1 MYEYIERL
9 DTGDNNAVLWK
20 YMDLSKFLYLITK
33 SMLYFARLDQFE
45 DIFEAEVPYANI
57 NNIPS
62 YVDLERQKN
71 SYKKLSNFIRVVTY
85 ITCFHISSFESA
97 AMWKLYSKDMG
108 IAIQTNTGRLIEAL
122 KNEPQ
127 KIFIGKVKYIDE

>member
-71 SYKKLSNFIRVVTY
+71 SYKKRN
-85 ITCFHISSFESA
+85 
-97 AMWKLYSKDMG
+97 YSE
-108 IAIQTNTGRLIEAL
+108 R
-122 KNEPQ
+122 
-127 KIFIGKVKYIDE
+127 